1 MALPRGGV
9 LPVQATREL
18 VITMTPTTAL
28 CSSGVQRQRRLIWR
42 FVLPLAALA
51 VWAGHATAQEAA
63 VESEPLAGARG
74 SLVEDRAATK
84 LLEAGDARYAADETA
99 KALEIWQSVIERFPR
114 SKVRFAAHMRLGRHL
129 LTRERAHDRARSHF
143 EAAAAEENGD
153 EQMRAEA
160 TLHVGICFY
169 EARNYGKCFSVMR
182 EVIEK
187 FPVSA
192 YVNQAYYYIGLG
204 HFQLGHYSRAIEAL
218 DKVGTAFAESDS
230 RVEKAEAGRRLFLKI
245 EDADLAVLT
254 AGESIEV
261 VCQTT
266 QGDEEIVACY
276 PVGRNVRVV
285 LGSLPTALGR
295 PRPGN
300 GVLEVRGDDR
310 ISVRYVDAQTSDR
323 TFDRPLIKEV
333 IVVGDALVAVTD
345 GAFQDRLE
353 GVVLDKGVNVQ
364 IVDADQDLS
373 DAADQVT
380 AVLEVLRH
388 KTQEELDAEAARAAV
403 QGADAPGGASAP
415 ANGESA
421 PADEAAGAPDGES
434 AAAPEIDPYKVV
446 DRVQVTLTEVRLAAQ
461 ARSSGTGL
469 GGGIA
474 VPAAAGGSSSASG
487 SAANPAASEP
497 AASGQA
503 ASGAAAANPGASDP
517 AASPTTEAAASGSD
531 SPGEDD
537 SVHTGVFRAV
547 VPLVKQA
554 AAAENDVLEALPAD
568 RIRITYVDERHRG
581 EGIRTVTATAECVEG
596 NLGGVRVTR
605 AQISDQELRLQ
616 TQLKTASALT
626 NIGNRYKEFGLKQQA
641 DAKYAQALEVCE
653 AISQEAM
660 QLGGQLLEQ
669 TYVQLWQ
676 IYYAMDQL
684 ELAAAMAERLQREFP
699 NSGFVDDAILQL
711 AEVARKQGDLSRA
724 IGLYGRLVAMQESQL
739 RGEAQ
744 FGIAECYE
752 EMARKATG
760 PARLQL
766 FDRAFQEYR
775 KVYEGFPESGRVG
788 EAVAKMANYYYQQ
801 KDYARAIDTF
811 ESVLANHPD
820 ARFLDVILFN
830 YGRCLF
836 RMNRPA
842 DARRQFDQL
851 IAEFPESPLA
861 AEAKKISDALGRQA
875 SRTPAADSGG
885 GTQTDSEESGPAGSA
900 SGTTSGAGAGNR
912 KNGSRT
918 ATQTGTN
925 P

>member
-1 MALPRGGV
+1 MVCAMTRAIASLVCRAR
-9 LPVQATREL
+9 LPVTRLWRL
-18 VITMTPTTAL
+18 VMPVML
-28 CSSGVQRQRRLIWR
+28 
-42 FVLPLAALA
+42 LAAGPDR
-51 VWAGHATAQEAA
+51 VHGQEPPADA
-63 VESEPLAGARG
+63 EPLAGARG
-74 SLVEDRAATK
+74 SIVEDRAAAK
-84 LLEAGDARYAADETA
+84 LLEAGDARYSADETA
-99 KALEIWQSVIERFPR
+99 KALEIWQSVVERFPR
-114 SKVRFAAHMRLGRHL
+114 SKVRFAAHVRLGKHL
-129 LTRERAHDRARSHF
+129 LERERAHDKARSHF
-143 EAAAAEENGD
+143 EAAAAEENAD
-153 EQMRAEA
+153 EALRAEA

-169 EARNYGKCFSVMR
+169 EARNYGKCFAVMR

-187 FPVSA
+187 FPASA

-218 DKVGTAFAESDS
+218 DKVGTAFAESDM
-230 RVEKAEAGRRLFLKI
+230 RIEKAEAGRRLFLKI
-245 EDADLAVLT
+245 EDADLAVL
-254 AGESIEV
+254 APGETIEV
-261 VCQTT
+261 ACETT
-266 QGDEEIVACY
+266 QGDLERAVCY

-285 LGSLPTALGR
+285 LGSLPTALGK

-310 ISVRYVDAQTSDR
+310 ITVRYVDAQTSDR
-323 TFDRPLIKEV
+323 TFDRPVIREV
-333 IVVGDALVAVTD
+333 VVVGDALVAVMD
-345 GAFQDRLE
+345 GAFRDRLE
-353 GVVLDKGVNVQ
+353 GVVLDKAVNIQV
-364 IVDADQDLS
+364 VDADQDRS
-373 DAADQVT
+373 DGADQVT
-380 AVLEVLRH
+380 AVVEVLRH
-388 KTQEELDAEAARAAV
+388 KTQEELDAEAARAA
-403 QGADAPGGASAP
+403 A
-415 ANGESA
+415 
-421 PADEAAGAPDGES
+421 AAGTAPQQGGTAEQP
-434 AAAPEIDPYKVV
+434 AADTPQDQDQPPPEDNVPQIDPFKVV
-446 DRVQVTLTEVRLAAQ
+446 DRLEIALTEALLPPAER
-461 ARSSGTGL
+461 
-469 GGGIA
+469 
-474 VPAAAGGSSSASG
+474 AAAGLPGGAAAPQGAAALQQSHAIDAAPASSSAQD
-487 SAANPAASEP
+487 A
-497 AASGQA
+497 QA
-503 ASGAAAANPGASDP
+503 AEATG
-517 AASPTTEAAASGSD
+517 AASPGD
-531 SPGEDD
+531 DD
-537 SVHTGVFRAV
+537 SVHSGVFRAV
-547 VPLVKQA
+547 LPLVKQA
-554 AAAENDVLEALPAD
+554 EAAANGMLEALPAD
-568 RIRITYVDERHRG
+568 RIRITYLDERHRG
-581 EGIRTVTATAECVEG
+581 EGLRTVLATAECVEG

-641 DAKYAQALEVCE
+641 DAKYAQALAVCE

-660 QLGGQLLEQ
+660 QLGGQLLEE

-711 AEVARKQGDLSRA
+711 ADVARKQGDLSRA

-752 EMARKATG
+752 EMARKAQG
-760 PARLQL
+760 AARLQL

-775 KVYEGFPESGRVG
+775 KVYEGYPESGRVG

-842 DARRQFDQL
+842 EARRQFDQL

-861 AEAKKISDALGRQA
+861 AEAKKISDALARQAARAANDGAGGRQNPTA
-875 SRTPAADSGG
+875 GNSGG
-885 GTQTDSEESGPAGSA
+885 SAGAAASDDASPAEA
-900 SGTTSGAGAGNR
+900 SGRKTSRRA
-912 KNGSRT
+912 
-918 ATQTGTN
+918 ATQPDTD

>member
-1 MALPRGGV
+1 
-9 LPVQATREL
+9 
-18 VITMTPTTAL
+18 MTPSKASL
-28 CSSGVQRQRRLIWR
+28 RRR
-42 FVLPLAALA
+42 ER
-51 VWAGHATAQEAA
+51 WAGLPWRVALSLILGVACLGPSQAQEAT
-63 VESEPLAGARG
+63 EGEPLAGARG
-74 SLVEDRAATK
+74 SIVEDRAAAK
-84 LLEAGDARYAADETA
+84 LLEAGDARYSADETA
-99 KALEIWQSVIERFPR
+99 KAVEIWQSVIERFPR
-114 SKVRFAAHMRLGRHL
+114 SKVRFAAHMRLGKHL
-129 LTRERAHDRARSHF
+129 LQRERAHDKARAHF

-153 EQMRAEA
+153 EEMRAEA
-160 TLHVGICFY
+160 TLNVGICFY
-169 EARNYGKCFSVMR
+169 EARNYGKFFSVMR
-182 EVIEK
+182 EVIET
-187 FPVSA
+187 FPTSA

-218 DKVGTAFAESDS
+218 DKVGTAFAESDA

-245 EDADLAVLT
+245 EDADLAVL
-254 AGESIEV
+254 APGQAIEV
-261 VCQTT
+261 GCETT
-266 QGDEEIVACY
+266 QGDLETVACY

-310 ISVRYVDAQTSDR
+310 ITVRYIDAQTSDR
-323 TFDRPLIKEV
+323 SFDRPVVKEV
-333 IVVGDALVAVTD
+333 MVVGDAAVAVMD
-345 GAFQDRLE
+345 GAFRDRLE
-353 GVVLDKGVNVQ
+353 GVVLDKTVNVQ
-364 IVDADQDLS
+364 IADADQDRS

-380 AVLEVLRH
+380 ALIEVLRH
-388 KTQEELDAEAARAAV
+388 KTQEELDAEAARAAAAADTV
-403 QGADAPGGASAP
+403 PPDSGAADADEKP
-415 ANGESA
+415 AAE
-421 PADEAAGAPDGES
+421 PQ
-434 AAAPEIDPYKVV
+434 IDPYKVV
-446 DRVQVTLTEVRLAAQ
+446 DRLQVVLTEARPPQTAPPSDSRLEVASPPNGASSPQGTPPAEAPGTAQ
-461 ARSSGTGL
+461 A
-469 GGGIA
+469 
-474 VPAAAGGSSSASG
+474 PAAEI
-487 SAANPAASEP
+487 PDD
-497 AASGQA
+497 
-503 ASGAAAANPGASDP
+503 DP
-517 AASPTTEAAASGSD
+517 SIHS
-531 SPGEDD
+531 
-537 SVHTGVFRAV
+537 GVFRAQ

-554 AAAENDVLEALPAD
+554 EAADNDRLEALPAD
-568 RIRITYVDERHRG
+568 RIRITYLDELHRG
-581 EGIRTVTATAECVEG
+581 EGVRSVSATAECVEG

-641 DAKYAQALEVCE
+641 DAKYAQALAACE

-660 QLGGQLLEQ
+660 RLGGQLLEE

-724 IGLYGRLVAMQESQL
+724 IGLFGRLVAMQESQL

-752 EMARKATG
+752 EMARQATG
-760 PARLQL
+760 GARQQL

-842 DARRQFDQL
+842 EARRQFDQL

-861 AEAKKISDALGRQA
+861 AEAKKISDALARQSA
-875 SRTPAADSGG
+875 RAATQAPAPQDAGDAPQDAAAPAA
-885 GTQTDSEESGPAGSA
+885 AGSSRDATNKRA
-900 SGTTSGAGAGNR
+900 SKQSA
-912 KNGSRT
+912 
-918 ATQTGTN
+918 TN

>member
-1 MALPRGGV
+1 MAA
-9 LPVQATREL
+9 VQGAAWL
-18 VITMTPTTAL
+18 AGIAL
-28 CSSGVQRQRRLIWR
+28 RLIPAMTRTRGLQACCWR
-42 FVLPLAALA
+42 LSGARAWRRGMFLLLVAGWASFLP
-51 VWAGHATAQEAA
+51 AQQA
-63 VESEPLAGARG
+63 ESEGEPLAGARG
-74 SLVEDRAATK
+74 SIVEDRAAAK
-84 LLEAGDARYAADETA
+84 LLEAGDARYSADETA

-114 SKVRFAAHMRLGRHL
+114 SKVRFTAHMRLGKHL
-129 LTRERAHDRARSHF
+129 LERERAHDKARSHF
-143 EAAAAEENGD
+143 EAAAAEENSD
-153 EQMRAEA
+153 EEMRAEA
-160 TLHVGICFY
+160 MLGVGICFY
-169 EARNYGKCFSVMR
+169 EARNYGKCFAVMR

-218 DKVGTAFAESDS
+218 DKVGTAFGESDS

-245 EDADLAVLT
+245 DDADLAVL
-254 AGESIEV
+254 APGQAIEV
-261 VCQTT
+261 QCETT
-266 QGDEEIVACY
+266 QGDSERVACY

-285 LGSLPTALGR
+285 LGSLPTALGK

-310 ISVRYVDAQTSDR
+310 ITVRYIDAQTSDR
-323 TFDRPLIKEV
+323 SFDRPVVREV
-333 IVVGDALVAVTD
+333 VVVGDAAVAVMD
-345 GAFQDRLE
+345 GAYRDRLE
-353 GVVLDKGVNVQ
+353 GVVLDKAVNVQ
-364 IVDADQDLS
+364 IVDADQDCS
-373 DAADQVT
+373 DAADQIT
-380 AVLEVLRH
+380 ALVEVLRQ
-388 KTQEELDAEAARAAV
+388 KTQEELDAEAARAAAAGGSTPAEG
-403 QGADAPGGASAP
+403 GADPPEEGQSELSDGPASGSEP
-415 ANGESA
+415 Q
-421 PADEAAGAPDGES
+421 
-434 AAAPEIDPYKVV
+434 IDPYKVI
-446 DRVQVTLTEVRLAAQ
+446 DRLEVVLTEVRLPPAERVAV
-461 ARSSGTGL
+461 GL
-469 GGGIA
+469 
-474 VPAAAGGSSSASG
+474 PGSSAAPADTRAGEGRPAG
-487 SAANPAASEP
+487 SAAGAAG
-497 AASGQA
+497 AGTFDQA
-503 ASGAAAANPGASDP
+503 AADA
-517 AASPTTEAAASGSD
+517 D
-531 SPGEDD
+531 SARAGHDD
-537 SVHTGVFRAV
+537 SVHSGVFRAM

-554 AAAENDVLEALPAD
+554 AAAENGVLEALPGD
-568 RIRITYVDERHRG
+568 RIRITYLDERHRG
-581 EGIRTVTATAECVEG
+581 EGVRSVVATAECVEG

-641 DAKYAQALEVCE
+641 DAKYAQALAVCE
-653 AISQEAM
+653 SISQEAM
-660 QLGGQLLEQ
+660 QLGGALLEQ

-699 NSGFVDDAILQL
+699 TSGFVDDAILQL
-711 AEVARKQGDLSRA
+711 AEVARKQGDLPRA
-724 IGLYGRLVAMQESQL
+724 IGLYGRLLGMHESQL

-752 EMARKATG
+752 EMARRATG
-760 PARLQL
+760 AARLQL

-775 KVYEGFPESGRVG
+775 KVYEGYPESGRVG

-842 DARRQFDQL
+842 EARRQFDQL

-861 AEAKKISDALGRQA
+861 AEAKKISDALARQA
-875 SRTPAADSGG
+875 ARTAPAAETS
-885 GTQTDSEESGPAGSA
+885 SA
-900 SGTTSGAGAGNR
+900 SGDSSASAAQDASAATSGAGRG
-912 KNGSRT
+912 KTTKRT
-918 ATQTGTN
+918 ATQPGPN